1 MVEGAHLVVSDG
13 ARLPPAIPRP
23 AQVPHQTGPQFLSAA
38 WSAFVAE
45 HKACEAKV
53 LAATKIYSFSEW
65 QETVGLHQWSSSD
78 QLRAVL
84 GVDRARNCARHTA
97 RPPPPPRFVEQSVAA
112 QPVPVPVTA
121 PGGEKKDKWKAW
133 VEHWRSMRAQQRDG
147 TLQLGAQPKQK
158 SDVIDP

>member
-1 MVEGAHLVVSDG
+1 MAIAFAWSWFFAVGSPAGVDGIYTTLNASDG
-13 ARLPPAIPRP
+13 AA
-23 AQVPHQTGPQFLSAA
+23 G
-38 WSAFVAE
+38 AFVLQQVHEVLVEYRYHAAAATHHDAE
-45 HKACEAKV
+45 HDLRAREATLSF
-53 LAATKIYSFSEW
+53 LAHT
-65 QETVGLHQWSSSD
+65 
-78 QLRAVL
+78 RAVL
-84 GVDRARNCARHTA
+84 GVDRARNCARHSA

-158 SDVIDP
+158 SDVSDP